1 MDPALANYG
10 WTDEQWNRIC
20 ATVTEEAQRARVAA
34 QLLPLTGPEDA
45 SVLAVPRF
53 STKTEAF
60 PPPAGF
66 ERLTVDSDP
75 DLYVTRIAINVYL
88 RSHEMADPQLNA
100 ALQMFRRA
108 ANHIARLEDALVFY
122 GRTKKAKGTSTT
134 LIAPPAGILPIYE
147 ITEDAHGADGIFESP
162 AAPAPLP
169 KQFLPAKNIP
179 TGGAPGDGV
188 FKTIV
193 SAIDKLE
200 EQGFLGPF
208 ACALGHDLFEQIC
221 TPNPSLVLPRDR
233 ILPFLQGPLLRSSA
247 IRKGEGVVVS
257 LAGNPVELIVAQDI
271 SVSFLQTSPEP
282 RWVFLGCP
290 SAWLFESKN
299 VTPFNASANDCRGQR
314 WLNDSHICS
323 MFRPTAWSRSRR
335 GQCELHQR
343 RPLALVRHPR
353 RARAGG

>member
-20 ATVTEEAQRARVAA
+20 VTVTEEAQRARVAA
-34 QLLPLTGPEDA
+34 QLLPLSGPEDA

-53 STKTEAF
+53 STATEAF

-75 DLYVTRIAINVYL
+75 GLYLTRIAINVYL

-108 ANHIARLEDALVFY
+108 ANHIGRLEDALVFY
-122 GRTKKAKGTSTT
+122 GRKRGKGASTT
-134 LIAPPAGILPIYE
+134 RLVAPPAGIAAIYE
-147 ITEDAHGADGIFESP
+147 VTEDTHDVDGIFPSP

-179 TGGAPGDGV
+179 AGGAPGDGV

-233 ILPFLQGPLLRSSA
+233 ILPFLQGPLLRSSV
-247 IRKGEGVVVS
+247 IGRGEGVVVS
-257 LAGNPVELIVAQDI
+257 LAGSPVELIVAQDI
-271 SVSFLQTSPEP
+271 SVSFLQTSVEP
-282 RWVFLGCP
+282 RWVFRVSERVALRIKEHK
-290 SAWLFESKN
+290 A
-299 VTPFNASANDCRGQR
+299 VQR
-314 WLNDSHICS
+314 I
-323 MFRPTAWSRSRR
+323 
-335 GQCELHQR
+335 GE
-343 RPLALVRHPR
+343 
-353 RARAGG
+353 